1 MYTPILSSLTSC
13 ALEAEGAANSPA
25 RMTWAEV
32 RRPTRASVVDD
43 KRKKKCLVVLVVGLF

>member
-1 MYTPILSSLTSC
+1 MCVRSR
-13 ALEAEGAANSPA
+13 GGGPA

-43 KRKKKCLVVLVVGLF
+43 RGRKNA